1 MSDEL
6 KPCPFC
12 GGDYLRIQSTYVHCN
27 SCGGDGPEVSR
38 RRGREYWGDLA
49 IKAWNTRHTPEAVKG
64 IVEALEGWV
73 DNHRYL
79 DDAQVR
85 ELYESYENNPL
96 YSKIIK
102 ARAALKAYKIHIGE

>member
-6 KPCPFC
+6 KPPPCPLCQSDNLQFRKPSDAH
-12 GGDYLRIQSTYVHCN
+12 GDVGHVKC
-27 SCGGDGPEVSR
+27 CDC
-38 RRGREYWGDLA
+38 LA
-49 IKAWNTRHTPEAVKG
+49 YASFKAWNTRHTPEAFKG
-64 IVEALEGWV
+64 VVEALEGWV